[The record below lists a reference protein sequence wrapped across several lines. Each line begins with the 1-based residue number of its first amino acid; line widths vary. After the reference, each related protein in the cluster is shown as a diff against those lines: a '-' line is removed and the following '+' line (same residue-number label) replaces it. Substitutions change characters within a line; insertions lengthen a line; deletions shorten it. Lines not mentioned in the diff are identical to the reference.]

1 MQNTTIANPALL
13 LVEDD
18 GEIREQMKWAL
29 ASEFTVLEAKD
40 RRTAIALLRRETP
53 RLVVLDLGLPPA
65 PDVAAEGLAA
75 LQEIIEFDPTTKV
88 IVATGNSD
96 RAVAMIAIQRGAY
109 DFIEK
114 PVQLDVLRVILQRAA
129 YLSRLEQENRT
140 LQEQATVNG
149 FGELLGESPSMQ
161 HIFEVVRRVAA
172 SDVPVLITGESGT
185 GKELVA
191 RAIHR
196 YSTRK
201 AGPFIPINCS
211 AIPENLLESELF
223 GHEKGAFT
231 DAHRQQKG
239 KFEFAH
245 GGTLL
250 LDEIGEMPLG
260 LQVKLL
266 RFLQDGQL
274 ERVGGREPIMVNT
287 RVLAATNVD
296 LKAAIERGLFRTDLF
311 YRLSVIEVAVP
322 PLRERAEDAVMLAQ
336 AFSLRYRETLNARVT
351 GLSDESR
358 EAIRAYAWP
367 GNVRELENRIKR
379 AVVMAKGPMLQ
390 PADLELPS
398 SGPAT
403 RPLTLKEA
411 RARVE
416 KERIQGALAS
426 HHWNISRAA
435 EELGFSR
442 QSLHEFIQK
451 YGLQKPSLT
460 EEPPGPAIVTDE
472 S

>member
-1 MQNTTIANPALL
+1 MRNPTIVNPALL

-18 GEIREQMKWAL
+18 AEIREQMKWAL
-29 ASEFTVLEAKD
+29 ASEYTVLEAKD
-40 RRTAIALLRRETP
+40 RRTALALLRREGP

-75 LQEIIEFDPTTKV
+75 LQEVIQFDPTTKV

-96 RAVAMIAIQRGAY
+96 RAVAMIAIQSGAY

-129 YLSRLEQENRT
+129 YLSRLEQENRA
-140 LQEQATVNG
+140 LQEQVTANG
-149 FGELLGESPSMQ
+149 FGELLGESLAMQ
-161 HIFEVVRRVAA
+161 RIFEMIRRVAA

-191 RAIHR
+191 QAIHR
-196 YSTRK
+196 HSTRK

-239 KFEFAH
+239 KFEYAH

-274 ERVGGREPIMVNT
+274 ERVGGREPIMVDT

-296 LKAAIERGLFRTDLF
+296 LKAAIERGLFRADLF
-311 YRLSVIEVAVP
+311 YRLSVIEIPVP

-336 AFSLRYRETLNARVT
+336 AFSLRYRETLKVRVT
-351 GLSDESR
+351 GLSDEAKESV
-358 EAIRAYAWP
+358 RAYAWP

-398 SGPAT
+398 SGPAK

-416 KERIQGALAS
+416 KELIQGALAS

-435 EELGFSR
+435 EDLGMSR
-442 QSLHEFIQK
+442 QALHDCIHK
-451 YGLQKPSLT
+451 YDLEKPQ
-460 EEPPGPAIVTDE
+460 
-472 S
+472 

>member
-1 MQNTTIANPALL
+1 MRNPTIVNPALL

-18 GEIREQMKWAL
+18 AEIREQMKWAL
-29 ASEFTVLEAKD
+29 ASEYTVLEAKD
-40 RRTAIALLRRETP
+40 RRTAIALLRREGP

-75 LQEIIEFDPTTKV
+75 LQEVIQFDPTTKV

-96 RAVAMIAIQRGAY
+96 RAVAMIAIQSGAY

-140 LQEQATVNG
+140 LQEQATANG
-149 FGELLGESPSMQ
+149 FGELLGESPAMQ
-161 HIFEVVRRVAA
+161 RIFEMIRRVAA

-191 RAIHR
+191 QAIHR
-196 YSTRK
+196 HSTRK

-239 KFEFAH
+239 KFEYAH

-274 ERVGGREPIMVNT
+274 ERVGGREPIMVDT

-296 LKAAIERGLFRTDLF
+296 LKAAIERGLFRADLF
-311 YRLSVIEVAVP
+311 YRLSVIEIPVP

-336 AFSLRYRETLNARVT
+336 AFSLRYRETLKVRVT
-351 GLSDESR
+351 GLSDEAKESV
-358 EAIRAYAWP
+358 RAYAWP

-390 PADLELPS
+390 PVDLELPS
-398 SGPAT
+398 SVPAT

-416 KERIQGALAS
+416 KELIQGALAS

-435 EELGFSR
+435 EDLGMSR
-442 QSLHEFIQK
+442 QSLHDFIHK
-451 YGLQKPSLT
+451 YDLEKPQ
-460 EEPPGPAIVTDE
+460 
-472 S
+472 